1 MIYLSVGDEVTIR
14 YGRQQGQKGRI
25 IRTQLADVY
34 EVKVADGPIL
44 FYCAKGLQKE
54 LVEQVVPESEPQWR
68 PIRTQLVGSKVES
81 RSGAVG

>member
-34 EVKVADGPIL
+34 EVKVADGPIRCFSSKRL
-44 FYCAKGLQKE
+44 HKD
-54 LVEQVVPESEPQWR
+54 LVDQVVPKSESQ
-68 PIRTQLVGSKVES
+68 GS
-81 RSGAVG
+81 R